1 MGDDRSMSDSATSGV
16 ARFIGT
22 VTNSHEIF
30 SLIYADDLE
39 LYELDPPLCGYRIV
53 AAAQTSYAM
62 HARYI
67 GDPTPPDDP
76 VSTSLFG
83 TSGGEGLQ
91 IEWRPEL
98 FKGAG
103 RAPVRA
109 LAEVGYQVLR

>member
-76 VSTSLFG
+76 VSTSFYG

-98 FKGAG
+98 LKADG
-103 RAPVRA
+103 RAPARA
-109 LAEVGYQVLR
+109 LAEAGYQVWR